1 MNKNKSGKY
10 TVDMECKILQ
20 GKKKSHDFFEITKHI
35 SMKCYTKYRRWKNK
49 VQEPIARTPFR
60 LTEG

>member
-20 GKKKSHDFFEITKHI
+20 GKKKSHDFLEITKRI
-35 SMKCYTKYRRWKNK
+35 SMKCYTKYRR
-49 VQEPIARTPFR
+49 
-60 LTEG
+60 